1 MKTLFAAL
9 LLTACVGCFSGK
21 DKAVAPT
28 AKPAQDI
35 RATMEHNTVI
45 MNQMIALQDRLAG
58 NYSRELFYENAGL
71 GDIAPE
77 TTSELQAKIATEEK
91 EFIARRKEP
100 EVHACFTTTIPGTAL
115 KAAISAGQLTL
126 GEVQTYD
133 ETMRSYSVSAHAAT
147 EQATRYHAI
156 HGYSKATQ

>member
-9 LLTACVGCFSGK
+9 LLTACVGCSSG
-21 DKAVAPT
+21 KAVAPT

-35 RATMEHNTVI
+35 RATIEHNTVI
-45 MNQMIALQDRLAG
+45 LNQMIALQDRLAG

-77 TTSELQAKIATEEK
+77 TTSELQARIATEEK
-91 EFIARRKEP
+91 EFIARGKEP
-100 EVHACFTTTIPGTAL
+100 EVKACFTTGLSAVDL
-115 KAAISAGQLTL
+115 KAAIKSGQLTE
-126 GEVQTYD
+126 GELQTYNILL
-133 ETMRSYSVSAHAAT
+133 EESTAHMKAVT
-147 EQATRYHAI
+147 EQATRYHAT